1 MFSVGMASKRKT
13 PEDGFAL
20 PLPTEKKKR
29 ATAFDRCIICH
40 YQATF

>member
-13 PEDGFAL
+13 AEDGFAL
-20 PLPTEKKKR
+20 PLQLHLISASFVKGT
-29 ATAFDRCIICH
+29 